1 MPALSLKTRRTQI
14 ALGAVIAFVA
24 VCVAMCSSSHDTS
37 NTSAPPAV
45 TAAPPSA
52 APSAA
57 PPPGPPPGPP
67 PPPVGKDYVEGMVQ
81 SNSGQTI
88 ALRTRT
94 GSATV
99 DYTPATRVMEVTPAK
114 LTDVTP
120 GSCVNVKATPQSAPP
135 PGAPAPGQP
144 APGPITAQAVT
155 VTQSADGKCP
165 PPAGFYGTVSSVSG
179 NTIAVSGLGPGGP
192 GAATNVTVADSTSY
206 QRQTPSDTQAITNGK
221 CMGAQGTQDGGV
233 LHATMI
239 SLEACP
245 PMGRPHP
252 HLHLPHLPHIHI

>member
-1 MPALSLKTRRTQI
+1 MKTRRTQI
-14 ALGAVIAFVA
+14 ALGVVVAFIA
-24 VCVAMCSSSHDTS
+24 VCVAMCGSSHDTS
-37 NTSAPPAV
+37 NTGAPPVV
-45 TAAPPSA
+45 TAVPPSA

-57 PPPGPPPGPP
+57 PPPAPPPP

-81 SNSGQTI
+81 SNSGQTV

-99 DYTPATRVMEVTPAK
+99 DYTPQTIVMDVTPAK
-114 LTDVTP
+114 LADVTP

-135 PGAPAPGQP
+135 PGS
-144 APGPITAQAVT
+144 ITAQTVT
-155 VTQSADGKCP
+155 VTAATDGKCP

-179 NTIAVSGLGPGGP
+179 NTIAVNGLGAGGP
-192 GAATNVTVADSTSY
+192 GTSTNVTVTDSTSY

-221 CMGAQGTQDGGV
+221 CIGAQGTQDGGV
-233 LHATMI
+233 LHAAMI
-239 SLEACP
+239 SVEACP

-252 HLHLPHLPHIHI
+252 HLHLPHLPHIHL

>member
-14 ALGAVIAFVA
+14 ALGVIVAFVA
-24 VCVAMCSSSHDTS
+24 LCVVMCGSSHDASTS
-37 NTSAPPAV
+37 SAPPAA
-45 TAAPPSA
+45 TAVPPSA

-57 PPPGPPPGPP
+57 PPPGPPPPP

-81 SNSGQTI
+81 SNSNGTV
-88 ALRTRT
+88 ALRTRS

-99 DYTPATRVMEVTPAK
+99 DYTPQTRVVDVTPAK
-114 LTDVTP
+114 LTDVMP

-135 PGAPAPGQP
+135 PGA
-144 APGPITAQAVT
+144 ITAQAVT

-165 PPAGFYGTVSSVSG
+165 PPAGFYGTVASVSG
-179 NTIAVSGLGPGGP
+179 NTIAVNGLGPGGP
-192 GAATNVTVADSTSY
+192 GATTNVTVADSTSY
-206 QRQTPSDTQAITNGK
+206 QRQTPSDTEAITNGK
-221 CMGAQGTQDGGV
+221 CIGAQGIQDGGA

-239 SLEACP
+239 SVETCP

-252 HLHLPHLPHIHI
+252 HLHLPHLPHIHL